1 MSFNRVLGQD
11 LAKQIIQ
18 KALLN
23 GSVAHAYLFYGPE
36 SIGKKLAAVEFA
48 KALNCQVSGPADG
61 CDECPSCRKI
71 EQGTH
76 PDFFFL
82 EPTKT
87 SSSAREGAIR
97 IEDVREL
104 QRRLNFLPY
113 EGKTKVAVV
122 DSAELMN
129 PQAGNSFLKTLEEP
143 PSNTVL
149 ILIASNPRQLLPT
162 IVSRCQGIR
171 FQPLRAGEIK
181 RILRLQEGLE
191 PEEIELRT
199 AQSMGQ
205 VEKALNV
212 DTARTDQLRRDLVEM
227 IGTVSHARVD
237 AVFAWSRTCA
247 KQSDS
252 IPEVLDQLTVLLRDL
267 AFLKARDDAALLHNK
282 DLAGQLKPL
291 AARKTLPAILKMAE
305 AAERTRRALQG
316 NANAQLAL
324 ENMLLAF
331 CDAA

>member
-36 SIGKKLAAVEFA
+36 SIGKKLVAVELA
-48 KALNCQVSGPADG
+48 KALNCPVSGPADG

-71 EQGTH
+71 EQGAH

-87 SSSAREGAIR
+87 SSSAREGAIH

-143 PSNTVL
+143 PANTVL

-171 FQPLRAGEIK
+171 FQPLGSGEIR
-181 RILRLQEGLE
+181 RILQLQEGLE

-227 IGTVSHARVD
+227 IGTVSYARVD
-237 AVFAWSRTCA
+237 AVFAWSRTRA